1 MTWLT
6 WRQFRT
12 QSAVALGALLVAAVT
27 LGFTGPHLLDVYNA
41 GVALCNA
48 NQGPAAICTNPV
60 VSQYRL
66 LQLSGT
72 VLAVIP
78 GILGIFWGAPL
89 VARELETGTSR
100 LAWTQSV
107 SRTRWLA
114 VKLSVVG
121 LASMAAAGLFSLMVT
136 WLSSPIDLVNG
147 NRFAAGMF
155 GERGITPIGYAAL
168 AFALGVTAG
177 VLIRRTL
184 PAMATTI
191 LAFVAARVI
200 MTLWVRQHL
209 LAPTIR
215 SLSLNAGSMGFG
227 SSNGGPFTLFPN
239 PPNIPNAWVYS
250 TQIVDNAGRAIT
262 PQFVAS
268 ACPHLGAGGPPGGGA
283 HSGIAVP
290 GHVEKVFQDCI
301 TNVGAKFHELV
312 TYQPASRYWIFQWYE
327 TAIFLALAIMLC
339 GFCFWWVRRTS

>member
-12 QSAVALGALLVAAVT
+12 QSAVALGALLIVAVT
-27 LGFTGPHLLDVYNA
+27 LAITGPHLLHVYRA
-41 GVALCNA
+41 SVALCQA
-48 NQGPAAICTNPV
+48 NRGLSAICSNPV

-72 VLAVIP
+72 VLAVVP
-78 GILGIFWGAPL
+78 GMLGIFWGAPL

-114 VKLSVVG
+114 VKLSVAG

-136 WLSSPIDLVNG
+136 WWSSPIDLVNG

-155 GERGITPIGYAAL
+155 GERGITPIGYAAF

-191 LAFVAARVI
+191 VAFVAARVSI
-200 MTLWVRQHL
+200 TLWVRQHL
-209 LAPTIR
+209 LAPTVQ
-215 SLSLNAGSMGFG
+215 SLSLSAGSMGFG
-227 SSNGGPFTLFPN
+227 SSNGGPVTLFPN
-239 PPNIPNAWVYS
+239 PPDIHNAWIYS
-250 TQIVDNAGRAIT
+250 TQIVDNAGRPIT
-262 PQFVAS
+262 SQFVAS

-290 GHVEKVFQDCI
+290 GNVQKAFQDCI

-312 TYQPASRYWIFQWYE
+312 TYQPASRYWAFQWYE
-327 TAIFLALAIMLC
+327 TAIFVALAIMLC

>member
-48 NQGPAAICTNPV
+48 NQGPAAFCTNPV

-72 VLAVIP
+72 VLAVVP

-184 PAMATTI
+184 PAMPTTI

-227 SSNGGPFTLFPN
+227 SSNG
-239 PPNIPNAWVYS
+239 V
-250 TQIVDNAGRAIT
+250 R
-262 PQFVAS
+262 
-268 ACPHLGAGGPPGGGA
+268 
-283 HSGIAVP
+283 
-290 GHVEKVFQDCI
+290 
-301 TNVGAKFHELV
+301 
-312 TYQPASRYWIFQWYE
+312 SRCSPI
-327 TAIFLALAIMLC
+327 
-339 GFCFWWVRRTS
+339 RRTFRTPGSTRRKSSTTPAAPLHPSSSRAPAHTSARAGPQVEGRTPALRCRGTWRRSFRTAS